1 MSLLLVFL
9 SLLQA
14 QPSSVPTPGQLVER
28 IVCRQ
33 DPEQSYALYLPSH
46 YREGKKWPVIL
57 ALDPGAR
64 GKFPVEA
71 FREAAEEYGYIL
83 IGSNNSRNGP
93 MDASGAALHAMW
105 EDAFERYS
113 LDVER
118 IYLTGFSGGARM
130 AGRFALLSKRVRAVI
145 LCGAGFDL
153 PEAGIEIPFSVI
165 LASGNWDSNYLEIK
179 TLNADL
185 LDREARVRLITFEG
199 GHVWPSSSVCREA
212 VQWLEIGLY
221 RDGIQASDQ
230 ALIDSLYE
238 QELKRAEA
246 LKSSRQFFDAYL
258 SYLDL
263 KSDLEGLRDLS
274 EVEKEIAALEG
285 SNRLRASLEGVR
297 RLEKTERRY
306 IKDFLKEFFKEK
318 PKKLD
323 WWQDKLDSMTKME
336 KKKGEDQQ
344 YQLLVRRLREF
355 VWRNGWER
363 SWVAS
368 QAGEYERAAYLAEIA
383 VLVRKDANAL
393 FFHLSRMYALSGQ
406 QDKAV
411 DNLEK
416 AVEKGFDDLQRIE
429 EEPAFSSLR
438 EHPRFQKLIGQDNS

>member
-145 LCGAGFDL
+145 L
-153 PEAGIEIPFSVI
+153 P
-165 LASGNWDSNYLEIK
+165 
-179 TLNADL
+179 
-185 LDREARVRLITFEG
+185 
-199 GHVWPSSSVCREA
+199 
-212 VQWLEIGLY
+212 
-221 RDGIQASDQ
+221 
-230 ALIDSLYE
+230 
-238 QELKRAEA
+238 
-246 LKSSRQFFDAYL
+246 
-258 SYLDL
+258 
-263 KSDLEGLRDLS
+263 
-274 EVEKEIAALEG
+274 
-285 SNRLRASLEGVR
+285 
-297 RLEKTERRY
+297 
-306 IKDFLKEFFKEK
+306 
-318 PKKLD
+318 
-323 WWQDKLDSMTKME
+323 
-336 KKKGEDQQ
+336 
-344 YQLLVRRLREF
+344 
-355 VWRNGWER
+355 GWT
-363 SWVAS
+363 AT
-368 QAGEYERAAYLAEIA
+368 
-383 VLVRKDANAL
+383 
-393 FFHLSRMYALSGQ
+393 
-406 QDKAV
+406 
-411 DNLEK
+411 
-416 AVEKGFDDLQRIE
+416 DLQRTSWIARPE
-429 EEPAFSSLR
+429 FA
-438 EHPRFQKLIGQDNS
+438 